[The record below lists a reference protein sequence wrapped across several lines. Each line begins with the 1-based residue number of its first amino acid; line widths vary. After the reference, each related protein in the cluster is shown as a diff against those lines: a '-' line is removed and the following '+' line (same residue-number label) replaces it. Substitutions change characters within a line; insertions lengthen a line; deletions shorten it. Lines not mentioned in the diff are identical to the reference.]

1 MTMNLN
7 DKKAVVEQ
15 LSAVVKQS
23 ISAAIAD
30 YRGLT
35 AGEMDALR
43 VEARN
48 AGVQMGVYRNTLSRR
63 AIVDTDFACMEEA
76 LVGPCVLIFSQDEP
90 GAPARLLQNF
100 SKENDKIEVKGL
112 ALDGQLLGPDQ
123 LKAVASLPSRDEALA
138 QLLSVMKAP
147 ITKFVRTLNEPVAQ
161 VVRVIAAVKD
171 KEQ

>member
-15 LSAVVKQS
+15 LSVVVKKS

-43 VEARN
+43 LEARN
-48 AGVQMGVYRNTLSRR
+48 AGVEMGVYRNTLSRR
-63 AIVDTDFACMEEA
+63 AIADTDFACMAEA

-100 SKENDKIEVKGL
+100 SKENDKIEVRGL

-147 ITKFVRTLNEPVAQ
+147 ITKFVRTLKEPVAQ
-161 VVRVIAAVKD
+161 VVRVMAAVKD